1 MKRAALIASLAAML
15 AWTPAP
21 AADLAIILQ
30 DEVALRP
37 APRNS
42 TRPNALLWQGETV
55 EVRGERLEYLQVY
68 DYRRERGGY
77 VRASQVRRLALQP
90 SEAAELLAVLRYLRD
105 APGNE
110 ALGIGF
116 AAAYI
121 EAAPAEVLNG
131 APGIEALD
139 ALGTLAERLARR
151 ASSGASQKAAQA
163 ALSAHFD
170 VAARHGVQFISHER
184 DGRMRICYDGMAF
197 RRVLAMPSTPE
208 QRARAALA
216 LTRPDCMSGDLSP
229 AERRRLD
236 EWRAEV
242 LDEVDEARLPAILKN
257 RVLIRR
263 AAVWSSLAYQR
274 ARQGERPESAAARAL
289 DALVGINKIDLAES
303 DVASYSEAAMRVS
316 ASRWAAVPVRETAP
330 DKRPYIVAIP
340 EETGET
346 CVVLVDA
353 KKGPSKPLAKR
364 CTYGL
369 VWTASATLNREATAL
384 VLAVQPTEAWREL
397 WIFHKTKAGWT
408 IRVLPPASIT
418 PNVGY
423 AESAGWIPGGR
434 QLLVAREAIGDGKPT
449 RTFELLRLDTLA
461 RVSHAAEPGMLAA
474 FRRWQDPSWKGQTLS
489 LR

>member
-1 MKRAALIASLAAML
+1 MKRAALIAGLAATF
-15 AWTPAP
+15 ASAVAP
-21 AADLAIILQ
+21 AADLAIVLQ

-37 APRNS
+37 APRNGS
-42 TRPNALLWQGETV
+42 RPNTVLWQGETV

-77 VRASQVRRLALQP
+77 VRASQVRRVALQP
-90 SEAAELLAVLRYLRD
+90 GEAPELLAVLRFLRD
-105 APGNE
+105 RPGSE

-131 APGIEALD
+131 PAGTEALD

-151 ASSGASQKAAQA
+151 ASAGASPKAAQA
-163 ALSAHFD
+163 ALSAHLD
-170 VAARHGVQFISHER
+170 VAARHGVQFTSYER

-216 LTRPDCMSGDLSP
+216 LTRPDCISGDLSP

-242 LDEVDEARLPAILKN
+242 LDKVDEARLPGILKN
-257 RVLIRR
+257 RVLMRR

-274 ARQGERPESAAARAL
+274 ARQGEDSASAAERAL
-289 DALVGINKIDLAES
+289 NALAGVHKADLTEADLAL
-303 DVASYSEAAMRVS
+303 YSEAAMRVS
-316 ASRWAAVPVRETAP
+316 ASRWAAVAP
-330 DKRPYIVAIP
+330 PKGVPEKGPYIVTVA

-346 CVVLVDA
+346 CVLLADA
-353 KKGPSKPLAKR
+353 KKGPSNPLAKR

-369 VWTASATLNREATAL
+369 VWTASETLNREGTAL
-384 VLAVQPTEAWREL
+384 ALAVQPTESWREM
-397 WIFHKTKAGWT
+397 WIFHKAKAGWT
-408 IRVLPPASIT
+408 IRVLPPASTT

-423 AESAGWIPGGR
+423 AEFAGWVPGGR
-434 QLLVAREAIGDGKPT
+434 QMLVAREAIGGGKQT

-461 RVSHAAEPGMLAA
+461 RVSHAAEPGTLAA
-474 FRRWQDPSWKGQTLS
+474 FRRWQDPSWKGQTLG